1 MVIPLSLG
9 GVIRSLER
17 DYRAHSEK
25 PSQGSDE
32 FSEFPKTELGF
43 KIQSLARESQ
53 RFWDLGHDIEVLN
66 SCISS
71 SQIVIGI
78 KGDYNGESVLVLSL
92 NVAIMRSYIMADAVK
107 LRILPLNHQLYVA
120 LKEAAEKRLT
130 TCNNNPCS
138 QLNVNHYQLSY

>member
-1 MVIPLSLG
+1 MVIQLSLG
-9 GVIRSLER
+9 AFIRSLEQAYQDR
-17 DYRAHSEK
+17 SDQ

-53 RFWDLGHDIEVLN
+53 RFRDLGHDIEVLN
-66 SCISS
+66 SCIRS

-92 NVAIMRSYIMADAVK
+92 NVAIVRSYIMADAVK
-107 LRILPLNHQLYVA
+107 LRILPLNHQLYAA
-120 LKEAAEKRLT
+120 LKEAAEKQST
-130 TCNNNPCS
+130 TCNGNPCS
-138 QLNVNHYQLSY
+138 QLNVNQYQLSF

>member
-1 MVIPLSLG
+1 MVIQLSLG
-9 GVIRSLER
+9 AFIRSLEQAYQDR
-17 DYRAHSEK
+17 SDQ

-53 RFWDLGHDIEVLN
+53 RFRDLGHDIEVLN
-66 SCISS
+66 SCIRS

-92 NVAIMRSYIMADAVK
+92 NVKSMRSFVMADAVK
-107 LRILPLNHQLYVA
+107 LRILPLNHQLYAA
-120 LKEAAEKRLT
+120 LKKAAENAET
-130 TCNNNPCS
+130 SCGDISCS
-138 QLNVNHYQLSY
+138 QLEINQYQLFY